1 MRLLHAPFEA
11 EAHTVRRPLLRPLLA
26 VAVAMLVLVALGRWL
41 ELRSEA
47 LGALGRPLQGAAVHG
62 GLIALGWIIAL
73 GGQPGWQGPALRLAA
88 ALLGAFA
95 LSRLGA
101 WGSASHALLPLM
113 LVWEGSHHPALRR
126 IGLLVPE
133 NPRSLL
139 LGLASGAFLGGH
151 LLVSTSQT
159 LGYAV
164 RLPGGGAYL
173 GAVAYDVGANALS
186 AEWLFRGA
194 LFSHWWHRWGFW
206 GAAVAST
213 SLGLMRYLLDPW
225 LPRTVEV
232 GAGAVFYLAALG
244 LCASALRAWSGSL
257 LPGYLASLAFFAAYR
272 MLVAW

>member
-1 MRLLHAPFEA
+1 MLL
-11 EAHTVRRPLLRPLLA
+11 
-26 VAVAMLVLVALGRWL
+26 LVALGRRL
-41 ELRSEA
+41 ELGSEA
-47 LGALGRPLQGAAVHG
+47 LGALGRPLQGAALHG
-62 GLIALGWIIAL
+62 GLIAVGWLIAL

-88 ALLGAFA
+88 ALLAAFT
-95 LSRLGA
+95 LSGLGA
-101 WGSASHALLPLM
+101 WGSAGHALLPFM
-113 LVWEGSHHPALRR
+113 LVWEGRRHPALGR
-126 IGLLVPE
+126 IGLLAPE
-133 NPRSLL
+133 PRRSLL
-139 LGLASGAFLGGH
+139 LGLASGTFLGGH

-164 RLPGGGAYL
+164 RMPRGGAYL
-173 GAVAYDVGANALS
+173 AAVAYDVGANALS

-213 SLGLMRYLLDPW
+213 SLGLVRYLLDPW

-257 LPGYLASLAFFAAYR
+257 LPGYLASIAFFAAYR
-272 MLVAW
+272 TLVVG